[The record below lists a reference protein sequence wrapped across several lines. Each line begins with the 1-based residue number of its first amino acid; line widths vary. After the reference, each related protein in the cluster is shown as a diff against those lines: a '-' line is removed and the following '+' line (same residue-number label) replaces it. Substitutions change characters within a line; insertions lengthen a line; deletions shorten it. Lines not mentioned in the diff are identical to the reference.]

1 MGHPPLEFSDCYE
14 DSPDFRERLKCY
26 ELELERTSK
35 FLKDV
40 IKDGNSV
47 INAIKGYSVAV
58 QKFSQTLGVF
68 QFDFIGDSLTDDE
81 MNIAESF
88 QEFAGLLQEVEDDRM
103 MLVQNAC
110 DLLIKPLEK
119 FRKEQIGVT
128 KERRKKFEKESEKYY
143 SQLDK
148 HLNLSAKKKETQL
161 QEADELL
168 DKERRNFYESSVEYV
183 YQIQQVQDRKK
194 FDVVEPVLAFLHSIL
209 TLNNLTVEMTQ
220 DFMPYKQELQLSLQ
234 NTRNHFESTREE
246 MEELMKRMKH
256 PTQIGKMHSQPVIEG
271 YLYSQEKWAL
281 GVSWVKYYCK
291 YHKDSKLFVMVPAE
305 PKPATKL
312 VGHKMGRIICIRH
325 LEQLSVTSLIFDQT
339 QWNDL
344 KAHELIYYLC
354 FYYFINFLQ
363 SFNVEILSSP
373 LSPTFYLH
381 THGFFQG
388 PTELKLK
395 SCFRRK
401 TESID
406 KRFCFDIETCE
417 RNTPVTLQAVS
428 EANRKLWME
437 AMYGKEP
444 IYHSPIHKQ
453 AEMELNEVGFKFVRK
468 CINFVETKGL
478 TQEGVYRTVGSNIQ
492 VQKLLNVFFDQKCPG
507 DVDFH
512 SSDWDIKTIT
522 SAMKFYLRSLAEP
535 LMTYGLNRDLILA
548 AKSDNLDDR
557 LGAIHCL
564 TYKLPGKNREMLS
577 LLIQHLVNVC
587 GNSGDNLMTPSNM
600 GVIFGP
606 TLMRAKEETVAA
618 MLDIKFQNIVV
629 EILIEDYTKIFCSA
643 PDESSAAPPMPPPRI
658 TPRKR
663 QPITIAK
670 RPLRICLAVNCGQ
683 LQNTENEQNGSRPE
697 GVDFGGD
704 TPTSPTPLQRTKPIT
719 APLRLH
725 RDTQRQALLPKPST
739 RQDRHSD
746 SDVAKLVAKLQ
757 DGGQRPDTA
766 ATVNGETGVTVNRAQ
781 SFQCRRPPPR
791 SVAVIREAKSDGM
804 IKTRSL
810 AEKPAICRPPTRPP
824 DPPSRYPA
832 PHKSPTAAPS
842 EDTPASYVASK
853 AKFFEN
859 ASRQFG
865 SSSVSPPASTLLNV
879 KEENLS

>member
-81 MNIAESF
+81 MNIGKTLNVSCF
-88 QEFAGLLQEVEDDRM
+88 FLVQ
-103 MLVQNAC
+103 VQNAC

-143 SQLDK
+143 TQLDK
-148 HLNLSAKKKETQL
+148 HLHLSAKKKETQL

-234 NTRNHFESTREE
+234 NVSNIV
-246 MEELMKRMKH
+246 MIEELMKRMTH

-305 PKPATKL
+305 PKPATKQ
-312 VGHKMGRIICIRH
+312 V
-325 LEQLSVTSLIFDQT
+325 
-339 QWNDL
+339 
-344 KAHELIYYLC
+344 
-354 FYYFINFLQ
+354 
-363 SFNVEILSSP
+363 
-373 LSPTFYLH
+373 
-381 THGFFQG
+381 
-388 PTELKLK
+388 ELKLK

-406 KRFCFDIETCE
+406 KRFCFDIETYE

-444 IYHSPIHKQ
+444 V
-453 AEMELNEVGFKFVRK
+453 MELNEVGFKFVRK

-512 SSDWDIKTIT
+512 SIDWDIKTIT

-629 EILIEDYTKIFCSA
+629 EILIEDYTK
-643 PDESSAAPPMPPPRI
+643 
-658 TPRKR
+658 
-663 QPITIAK
+663 
-670 RPLRICLAVNCGQ
+670 VN
-683 LQNTENEQNGSRPE
+683 LK
-697 GVDFGGD
+697 D
-704 TPTSPTPLQRTKPIT
+704 
-719 APLRLH
+719 
-725 RDTQRQALLPKPST
+725 
-739 RQDRHSD
+739 
-746 SDVAKLVAKLQ
+746 
-757 DGGQRPDTA
+757 
-766 ATVNGETGVTVNRAQ
+766 
-781 SFQCRRPPPR
+781 
-791 SVAVIREAKSDGM
+791 
-804 IKTRSL
+804 
-810 AEKPAICRPPTRPP
+810 
-824 DPPSRYPA
+824 
-832 PHKSPTAAPS
+832 
-842 EDTPASYVASK
+842 
-853 AKFFEN
+853 
-859 ASRQFG
+859 
-865 SSSVSPPASTLLNV
+865 
-879 KEENLS
+879 

>member
-1 MGHPPLEFSDCYE
+1 MGHPPLEFSDCYG

-58 QKFSQTLGVF
+58 HKFSQTLNVF

-81 MNIAESF
+81 INIAERRKQFITFPIITDGTVNMSCNF
-88 QEFAGLLQEVEDDRM
+88 FVFFFFLVQ
-103 MLVQNAC
+103 VQNAC

-168 DKERRNFYESSVEYV
+168 DKERLNFYESSVEYV

-256 PTQIGKMHSQPVIEG
+256 PTQIGKMHGQPTIEG

-291 YHKDSKLFVMVPAE
+291 YHKASKLFVMVPAE
-305 PKPATKL
+305 PKPATKQ
-312 VGHKMGRIICIRH
+312 V
-325 LEQLSVTSLIFDQT
+325 
-339 QWNDL
+339 
-344 KAHELIYYLC
+344 
-354 FYYFINFLQ
+354 
-363 SFNVEILSSP
+363 
-373 LSPTFYLH
+373 
-381 THGFFQG
+381 
-388 PTELKLK
+388 ELKLK

-406 KRFCFDIETCE
+406 KRFCFDIETYE
-417 RNTPVTLQAVS
+417 RNIPVTLQAVS

-437 AMYGKEP
+437 AMDGKEP
-444 IYHSPIHKQ
+444 V
-453 AEMELNEVGFKFVRK
+453 MELNEVGFKFVRK

-492 VQKLLNVFFDQKCPG
+492 VQKLLNAFFDQKCPG

-522 SAMKFYLRSLAEP
+522 SAMKFYLRSLTEP

-548 AKSDNLDDR
+548 AKSDSLDDR
-557 LGAIHCL
+557 LGAIHSL
-564 TYKLPGKNREMLS
+564 TYKLPEKNREMLS
-577 LLIQHLVNVC
+577 LLIEHLVNVC
-587 GNSGDNLMTPSNM
+587 SNSGDNLMTPSNM

-606 TLMRAKEETVAA
+606 TLMRAEEETVASCDCYL
-618 MLDIKFQNIVV
+618 MHCGIINIQ
-629 EILIEDYTKIFCSA
+629 IFCTA
-643 PDESSAAPPMPPPRI
+643 PEESSTAPPMPPPRI

-663 QPITIAK
+663 QPITISK
-670 RPLRICLAVNCGQ
+670 RTPRVYPAVNYGQ
-683 LQNTENEQNGSRPE
+683 LQNIESNYQ
-697 GVDFGGD
+697 
-704 TPTSPTPLQRTKPIT
+704 
-719 APLRLH
+719 PLRPMAYP
-725 RDTQRQALLPKPST
+725 DVGLL
-739 RQDRHSD
+739 
-746 SDVAKLVAKLQ
+746 
-757 DGGQRPDTA
+757 
-766 ATVNGETGVTVNRAQ
+766 
-781 SFQCRRPPPR
+781 RPPQ
-791 SVAVIREAKSDGM
+791 
-804 IKTRSL
+804 
-810 AEKPAICRPPTRPP
+810 
-824 DPPSRYPA
+824 PS
-832 PHKSPTAAPS
+832 
-842 EDTPASYVASK
+842 
-853 AKFFEN
+853 
-859 ASRQFG
+859 
-865 SSSVSPPASTLLNV
+865 
-879 KEENLS
+879 